1 MDCLPLPRGNL
12 PGRLESARAARP
24 RPPSPDPVAGPPPT
38 SRRRLGPNAPRSR
51 PEQRRQAGGG
61 SGCGGAAGRPYIKAA
76 RSTAPAAAHIPP
88 VPAPPPAPR
97 AAAMVVPGPGL
108 QPSPEPLAGR
118 RLGCGPGR
126 RGSGEGRR
134 PRASRGEARAS
145 RSAADPRLRRKKTTL
160 RQHGRAA
167 VHAGRKAGGK
177 ARRRRADA
185 QGPWSLTASE
195 GPAARARKSSA
206 QRRLWTGEKA
216 EAPGGTSVDG
226 RSP

>member
-1 MDCLPLPRGNL
+1 MSCLPLPRANL
-12 PGRLESARAARP
+12 PGRLEVARAARP
-24 RPPSPDPVAGPPPT
+24 PTPSRAGPSPI
-38 SRRRLGPNAPRSR
+38 SRRHLGPNAPRSR
-51 PEQRRQAGGG
+51 PERRRQARAG
-61 SGCGGAAGRPYIKAA
+61 SGCGGAARRPYKKAA

-88 VPAPPPAPR
+88 APAPPPAPR

-118 RLGCGPGR
+118 QLWCGPGR

-177 ARRRRADA
+177 ASRRRVDA
-185 QGPWSLTASE
+185 RGPWSLTARES
-195 GPAARARKSSA
+195 PAARAKKSRA
-206 QRRLWTGEKA
+206 QRRLRPGEKA
-216 EAPGGTSVDG
+216 EAPGDRSVDG
-226 RSP
+226 RTP